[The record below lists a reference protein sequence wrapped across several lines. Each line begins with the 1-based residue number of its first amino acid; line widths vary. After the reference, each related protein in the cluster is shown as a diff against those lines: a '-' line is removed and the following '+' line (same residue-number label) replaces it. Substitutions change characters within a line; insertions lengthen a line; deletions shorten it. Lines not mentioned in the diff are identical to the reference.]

1 MMLVFAD
8 NPKREYAYGP
18 AGGLPDSKVVPF
30 SQTFYVEAV
39 QGLDRHQHEEGQV
52 SREKTMKRQ
61 FETVKPA
68 GCEALATA

>member
-52 SREKTMKRQ
+52 SREKDY
-61 FETVKPA
+61 EATVRDCKA
-68 GCEALATA
+68 RRM